1 MAAVSGYL
9 YGYRDAL
16 LTLNSNCSCNY
27 VPHLWEYL
35 DMGDIASLIAPRPLW
50 VQSCRDDRLNGPRGV
65 VNVEEQVAIAHSAYR
80 LLGAPDSILY
90 EICPGT
96 HQWHEEHLTE
106 NLAFLF
112 THSMT

>member
-1 MAAVSGYL
+1 
-9 YGYRDAL
+9 
-16 LTLNSNCSCNY
+16 
-27 VPHLWEYL
+27 
-35 DMGDIASLIAPRPLW
+35 MGDIASLIAPRPLW

-80 LLGAPDSILY
+80 LLDAPDSILY